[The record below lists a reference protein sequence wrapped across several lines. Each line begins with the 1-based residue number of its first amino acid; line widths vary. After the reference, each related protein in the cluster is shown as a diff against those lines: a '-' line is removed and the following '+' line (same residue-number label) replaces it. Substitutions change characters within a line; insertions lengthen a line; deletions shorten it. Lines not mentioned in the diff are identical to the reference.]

1 MHYRYLIFLRAIDII
16 SSKGK
21 EIKLMKNKGL
31 AAYVLITAM
40 TVFLLGCGNSKNGA
54 ASGTE
59 AAAEEISSSALT
71 GDQQQVVDESVN
83 VTNEESSSEALS
95 SEEQKTE
102 SEEITG
108 SDSEVQTAEE
118 EAVKT
123 LQMKIADTVVEVAW
137 EDNESVEAL
146 RKLCEEEPLTIEM
159 SMYGGFEQVG
169 SIGSNLPRNDVET
182 TTSAGDIVLYSG
194 NKIVVFYGSNSWA
207 YTRLGHI
214 TDQDETGM
222 TQLLSNG
229 DVAITFSMED
239 TK

>member
-1 MHYRYLIFLRAIDII
+1 
-16 SSKGK
+16 
-21 EIKLMKNKGL
+21 MKNKGL
-31 AAYVLITAM
+31 AACVLITAM
-40 TVFLLGCGNSKNGA
+40 TVFLLGCGNSKTGT